1 MPACVHTRSLLSATG
16 ATLSGQQEE
25 SASSG
30 SKCLGTT
37 RRRKDRMS
45 PETLIGRE
53 IGKSVLQ
60 RLQGQGTMAAVYL
73 ASRAGR
79 QVALKVF
86 LPACALEQA
95 EHEEFSQRLEEVIA
109 QATSLDHPA
118 ILAVLDYG
126 RHSGLTYLVTPY
138 VEHERLETLLKRVG
152 ALPLAQVQ
160 RYLAQLAAA
169 LDYAH
174 ACGVLHRDI
183 KPANI
188 FLTPEG
194 NVLLSDFGLAGLTI
208 EKNFARVRRTAPGML
223 DAIAP
228 EYVLGQAIGPRA
240 DLYAL
245 GAVLYQMVTGMP
257 LFQGSS
263 LAEVAIQHV
272 RARPPS
278 PCSLRPDLPRAAGE
292 VMLRALAKRPEERYA
307 SVLDLASA
315 FQLALEAA
323 APDLPRPTSA
333 LDILTDLASGTT
345 AVGRTVVP
353 RTGGLFD
360 PKWQASALSPTGNG
374 SLAIDAQTTA
384 AQPALSGPLT
394 SPKVPEPPGAAATSN
409 DPFVPS
415 SLSDNGTERPGL
427 LNFAPQQLQTR
438 APTGKSNVLDLIP
451 PEPLPT
457 SAGPFGAFT
466 GTSDHRS
473 NGQTNVSILTD
484 PVQVARLSTVPWSDH
499 LAGERAAYAIPQEK
513 TRPGRRTRWLKITGL
528 LALVLLTAAASS
540 VFLLTRN
547 QGNAP
552 SRVQTQAPSPNAG
565 TRATAT
571 ADASVFLSDA
581 LSQNLHNWPVGS
593 QGWYTCSFEGGA
605 YHIMNNDKNRSA
617 PALLPGQAINSPFTY
632 SLTMEQIKGNET
644 VLNNLFG
651 MILDASIQSV
661 QGRQIDRFYAFE
673 ILNKTGGQYQFW
685 KYDNSKSGNPWKS
698 LWTRNFGK
706 EFSQGSGPA
715 HSNTVKIIATGTN
728 FTFAV
733 NGTQVGTLKD
743 NSFTGGSL
751 GMLVNLNGAEVA
763 FSHFLVTRV

>member
-1 MPACVHTRSLLSATG
+1 
-16 ATLSGQQEE
+16 
-25 SASSG
+25 
-30 SKCLGTT
+30 
-37 RRRKDRMS
+37 MS

-60 RLQGQGTMAAVYL
+60 RFQGQGTLAAVYL

-86 LPACALEQA
+86 LPASALEQA

-109 QATSLDHPA
+109 QATSLDHPS

-138 VEHERLETLLKRVG
+138 IEHESLQTRLKHAG
-152 ALPLAQVQ
+152 ALPLAQIQ

-174 ACGVLHRDI
+174 ARGVLHRDI

-188 FLTPEG
+188 FLTPGE
-194 NVLLSDFGLAGLTI
+194 NVLLSDFGLAGLTL

-223 DAIAP
+223 DTIAP

-257 LFQGSS
+257 LFQGHT
-263 LAEVAIQHV
+263 LAEVAVQHV

-278 PCSLRPDLPRAAGE
+278 PCSLRPDLPRSAGE
-292 VMLRALAKRPEERYA
+292 VMLRALAKQPEERYA

-323 APDLPRPTSA
+323 LPDLPRATGSA
-333 LDILTDLASGTT
+333 LDILADLAGGPTT
-345 AVGRTVVP
+345 SGRTAIP

-360 PKWQASALSPTGNG
+360 PKWQTSTLPAAGDG

-394 SPKVPEPPGAAATSN
+394 SPRDSSS
-409 DPFVPS
+409 PFGSLAPS
-415 SLSDNGTERPGL
+415 GQGTCSGL
-427 LNFAPQQLQTR
+427 LHLAPQQLQTASADLTSAQTR
-438 APTGKSNVLDLIP
+438 APAGNSHVLDLLP
-451 PEPLPT
+451 AQPLPT
-457 SAGPFGAFT
+457 PAGPFRAFAGAPDDM
-466 GTSDHRS
+466 SH
-473 NGQTNVSILTD
+473 GQTPLSIVTD
-484 PVQVARLSTVPWSDH
+484 PVQVARPP
-499 LAGERAAYAIPQEK
+499 AYATSQQE
-513 TRPGRRTRWLKITGL
+513 TRPGRRISWFKIAGL

-547 QGNAP
+547 QSHAP
-552 SRVQTQAPSPNAG
+552 SRVQTQAPPPSAG
-565 TRATAT
+565 QRATAT
-571 ADASVFLSDA
+571 ANAYVILSDA

-593 QGWYTCSFEGGA
+593 QGWYTCAFADGA
-605 YHIMNNDKNRSA
+605 YHIINNDKNRSA

-632 SLTMEQIKGNET
+632 SLTMQQIKGDET

-661 QGRQIDRFYAFE
+661 QGRQLDRFYAFE
-673 ILNKTGGQYQFW
+673 ILNKAGGQYQFW

-706 EFSQGSGPA
+706 EFLQGSGPA
-715 HSNTVKIIATGTN
+715 HSNTVKIIATGAA
-728 FTFAV
+728 FTFVV

-743 NSFTGGSL
+743 NALTGGSL